1 MKKHLL
7 YLSIALLGFSIP
19 STSAQVPFATLK
31 KNINVQAK
39 GLLHELNASKDTL
52 LLKSDK
58 KINYVYSINHRVKRE
73 LSFTVNANNF
83 EVPLNHLTRGR
94 HVFVVVQSPLRIVF
108 VVNILKDGLAVI
120 KEEDDSSLLAS
131 KND

>member
-1 MKKHLL
+1 
-7 YLSIALLGFSIP
+7 LGFSIP

-39 GLLHELNASKDTL
+39 GLLHELNTSKDTL